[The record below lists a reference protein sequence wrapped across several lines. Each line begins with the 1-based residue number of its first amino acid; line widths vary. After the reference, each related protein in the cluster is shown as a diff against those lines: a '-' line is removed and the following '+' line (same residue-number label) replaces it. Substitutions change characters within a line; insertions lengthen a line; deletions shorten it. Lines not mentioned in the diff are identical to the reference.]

1 MQNKFTQISN
11 TKIKGKLYTQLSP
24 KKQTYNKK
32 VCTWLKRIQKTE
44 KDGYLCID
52 LNSLSV
58 VEEHCIREEAQAKAG
73 VDLIQ
78 ERMLA

>member
-1 MQNKFTQISN
+1 MY
-11 TKIKGKLYTQLSP
+11 L
-24 KKQTYNKK
+24 
-32 VCTWLKRIQKTE
+32 VKRILKPIN
-44 KDGYLCID
+44 GYLCID

>member
-1 MQNKFTQISN
+1 MYLVKAYSKSQ
-11 TKIKGKLYTQLSP
+11 
-24 KKQTYNKK
+24 
-32 VCTWLKRIQKTE
+32 

>member
-1 MQNKFTQISN
+1 MCI
-11 TKIKGKLYTQLSP
+11 
-24 KKQTYNKK
+24 
-32 VCTWLKRIQKTE
+32 R
-44 KDGYLCID
+44 DRYLCLD
-52 LNSLSV
+52 LNTLSV

>member
-1 MQNKFTQISN
+1 
-11 TKIKGKLYTQLSP
+11 
-24 KKQTYNKK
+24 
-32 VCTWLKRIQKTE
+32 
-44 KDGYLCID
+44 
-52 LNSLSV
+52 V

>member
-1 MQNKFTQISN
+1 MT
-11 TKIKGKLYTQLSP
+11 L
-24 KKQTYNKK
+24 
-32 VCTWLKRIQKTE
+32 VKRIQKP
-44 KDGYLCID
+44 KSGYLCID

>member
-1 MQNKFTQISN
+1 MYLVKRIL
-11 TKIKGKLYTQLSP
+11 KP
-24 KKQTYNKK
+24 KK
-32 VCTWLKRIQKTE
+32 W
-44 KDGYLCID
+44 YLCLD
-52 LNSLSV
+52 LNTLSV